1 MGHENYAEIW
11 KSGSL
16 LTFESRSQ
24 TKPPSLSPIYSDKIF
39 IVRTCAVMTRSSY
52 VFKEH

>member
-1 MGHENYAEIW
+1 MEHENYAEIW

-16 LTFESRSQ
+16 LTFESTFQ
-24 TKPPSLSPIYSDKIF
+24 IKPLSLSPIYSDKIF
-39 IVRTCAVMTRSSY
+39 IMHTCAVMTRSSY

>member
-1 MGHENYAEIW
+1 MEHENYAEIW

-16 LTFESRSQ
+16 LAFESASK
-24 TKPPSLSPIYSDKIF
+24 TKPASLSPIYSDKIF
-39 IVRTCAVMTRSSY
+39 IMHTCAVMTQSSY